1 MGPGEFMPDPDS
13 AFSIRKITAP
23 AVPLAADALDDALA
37 RLKLVDEAALMEAI
51 ARRTITDEEVMEA
64 LMPGSV
70 DAEAIHALPPQS
82 TAISIKGLT
91 PGIAYTLAECCHP
104 VPGDRIVGL
113 RRPGQGIEVHSTD
126 CNRVVR

>member
-1 MGPGEFMPDPDS
+1 MCDLSPAVVS
-13 AFSIRKITAP
+13 AVLDTFGLGRKIYDEIAARLP
-23 AVPLAADALDDALA
+23 VPLAADALDDALA

-82 TAISIKGLT
+82 TAISIKDGKSTRLNS
-91 PGIAYTLAECCHP
+91 
-104 VPGDRIVGL
+104 R
-113 RRPGQGIEVHSTD
+113 HS
-126 CNRVVR
+126 CANRMPSSACKNQRH